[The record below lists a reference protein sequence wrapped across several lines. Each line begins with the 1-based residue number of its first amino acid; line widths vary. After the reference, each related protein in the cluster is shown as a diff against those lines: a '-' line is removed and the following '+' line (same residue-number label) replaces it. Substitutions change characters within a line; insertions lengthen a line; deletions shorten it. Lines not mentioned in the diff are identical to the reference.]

1 MPIGRNMASAS
12 DDPIAFWLKLGAL
25 DKLEQA
31 LLDGYGDQLR
41 GRSSR
46 IPQVARFLKQ
56 VPAVQAQ
63 MEEMHEGAMQ
73 GRLEEVRHLAEE
85 RRQLAYCRDQQGASP
100 LHKAVLFHQRPLVA
114 YFVQHFPAVMHSRDH
129 QGRTPLHYAAVLQD
143 KGEIYRMLKTAG
155 SDENATDVYG
165 HTPDFYLD
173 APGELTLEQLK
184 EEPAGLKV
192 QIREI
197 IGQGN
202 LEALEELVLHGHGD
216 RLLGETSPQPGRTG
230 EQISDVHRAVVRGR
244 LREVQTLMSHR
255 SLSLARDSMGAT
267 PIHKAVMHGHVD
279 VAQHLAENFRD
290 SLSAKDI
297 EGRTPLHY
305 AAALRD
311 GRKMYNMLIAA
322 GSPTT
327 IVDSKGKTA
336 DYYLQYPEK
345 LGLEQIIKR
354 NQLANATHLGNT
366 VSRLKALAPPPLS
379 RLSRIFA
386 AYVIP
391 SATSYVIMYPYAS
404 TEFIGGTPSPSGIA
418 TGQPSW
424 YGEGFFPAPS
434 PSMPSYLISPSPS
447 PLAPVYSS
455 PSPPWPTFT
464 PSLTPSPNPTEPFPY
479 PTPPYPMIVPSPQP
493 YMPMA
498 APLPFANA
506 VPYPIAPP
514 LPTMHDANRR
524 KLDRESRRDSL
535 RDSRLQ
541 SRRKRSKGRD
551 RSRRRRKSSPS
562 ATKLPARRQRRD
574 SDATPS
580 STSIGKLL
588 TELAAL
594 DRATSA
600 GTAPAPP
607 IPRSVRP
614 RALVL
619 PSGGLKN
626 LSGASFF
633 RVPRNR
639 RPRARDAL
647 ENSGWDVLL
656 QMVSDEFPIAN
667 ARAVNRPAAGRRPSG
682 SAASARAAAVQGV
695 SGSPPAS
702 SLAPRGDCATDS
714 CLWEGQYLLGKI
726 DYRIP
731 PCQDFYAHVCS
742 DNWFKDARNFN
753 SHPFAYRASSAL
765 MLDLW
770 RLLQR
775 HPVNESTFASHAALI
790 MRRCVPEPSNGS
802 PDWRVLRQILGDLS
816 IAEWPYVDALPSTDI
831 HNIAMV
837 ADKMLGLST
846 VVRIFLKE
854 RPADHE
860 ILLHLDSPPILLR
873 RHEDIFP
880 GEDTKSYE
888 AFVTRVLSLLK
899 PTTSYTRNIVLEIVR
914 LEQRLSDAAA
924 HSARSVPVLHVV
936 RPIMQVRSYPH
947 WNWNL
952 YFSYFLNNNDGRHS
966 STKIVLLDAVYF
978 ERLSSI
984 LSQAT
989 SRMLANYIGYK
1000 LLVHLS
1006 PLLPFKSAEFMVPL
1020 SHQYNSAGG
1029 VPARIEACMYLVERL
1044 YPPRHKELAR
1054 FEMRQSAATAPWLTQ
1069 DEADVAVLKID
1080 RLQTVLVPAYRD
1092 LELHYPLLDQP
1103 GILLSPDQYIPVL
1116 ETYYNLVRTLRAL
1129 YWSTS
1134 NLTWFGEPLLPS
1146 ESAFRAG
1153 FSYDPSLNRLSLS
1166 PATVAFVAGMS
1177 RSIDHNAV
1185 PFFLGQLLRGMFS
1198 VMDVRGSTV
1207 DADGDFRGWWSSTSE
1222 DRFLGRARCLQGS
1235 FGAAARHFVQD
1246 GLAASVFLEE
1256 NVMDGATLRP
1266 LHSVFSRVVKKRG
1279 DESAA
1284 IAGQPRDL
1292 TLKRLFFVNWASTLC
1307 EPPASHA
1314 TDASRLRLRYKIGVP
1329 ARMRVNVALSR
1340 FLPFAE
1346 AFSCPPG
1353 SRMNPVRSCAFW

>member
-1 MPIGRNMASAS
+1 
-12 DDPIAFWLKLGAL
+12 
-25 DKLEQA
+25 
-31 LLDGYGDQLR
+31 
-41 GRSSR
+41 
-46 IPQVARFLKQ
+46 
-56 VPAVQAQ
+56 
-63 MEEMHEGAMQ
+63 
-73 GRLEEVRHLAEE
+73 
-85 RRQLAYCRDQQGASP
+85 
-100 LHKAVLFHQRPLVA
+100 
-114 YFVQHFPAVMHSRDH
+114 
-129 QGRTPLHYAAVLQD
+129 
-143 KGEIYRMLKTAG
+143 
-155 SDENATDVYG
+155 
-165 HTPDFYLD
+165 
-173 APGELTLEQLK
+173 
-184 EEPAGLKV
+184 
-192 QIREI
+192 
-197 IGQGN
+197 
-202 LEALEELVLHGHGD
+202 
-216 RLLGETSPQPGRTG
+216 
-230 EQISDVHRAVVRGR
+230 
-244 LREVQTLMSHR
+244 
-255 SLSLARDSMGAT
+255 
-267 PIHKAVMHGHVD
+267 
-279 VAQHLAENFRD
+279 
-290 SLSAKDI
+290 
-297 EGRTPLHY
+297 
-305 AAALRD
+305 
-311 GRKMYNMLIAA
+311 
-322 GSPTT
+322 
-327 IVDSKGKTA
+327 
-336 DYYLQYPEK
+336 
-345 LGLEQIIKR
+345 
-354 NQLANATHLGNT
+354 
-366 VSRLKALAPPPLS
+366 
-379 RLSRIFA
+379 
-386 AYVIP
+386 
-391 SATSYVIMYPYAS
+391 MYPYAS
-404 TEFIGGTPSPSGIA
+404 TEFIGGSPSPSGNE

-424 YGEGFFPAPS
+424 YGEGVFPAPS
-434 PSMPSYLISPSPS
+434 PSMPSCLIAPSPS
-447 PLAPVYSS
+447 PLTPVFSS
-455 PSPPWPTFT
+455 PSPPWPAFT

-479 PTPPYPMIVPSPQP
+479 PTPPYPMIAPSPQP

-506 VPYPIAPP
+506 VPYPIVPP
-514 LPTMHDANRR
+514 LPTMHDANMR
-524 KLDRESRRDSL
+524 KWDRESRQDSVP
-535 RDSRLQ
+535 DTRLQ

-551 RSRRRRKSSPS
+551 RSRRRRKSPPS

-600 GTAPAPP
+600 NTASAPP

-619 PSGGLKN
+619 PSYGLN
-626 LSGASFF
+626 SLSGASFF

-647 ENSGWDVLL
+647 DNSGWDVCALNACVPVVLIVTCVLLILLGTANRLL
-656 QMVSDEFPIAN
+656 QTVSDEFPIAN
-667 ARAVNRPAAGRRPSG
+667 ARAVNRPAVGRGPSVSG
-682 SAASARAAAVQGV
+682 ASARASAVQAV
-695 SGSPPAS
+695 SVSPPAS
-702 SLAPRGDCATDS
+702 SLAPPGDCATDS

-726 DYRIP
+726 DYKIP

-753 SHPFAYRASSAL
+753 SHPFAYRASSAV

-775 HPVNESTFASHAALI
+775 QPVNESTFASHAALI
-790 MRRCVPEPSNGS
+790 LRRCIPEPSNGA
-802 PDWRVLRQILGDLS
+802 PDWSVLRQILGDLG
-816 IAEWPYVDALPSTDI
+816 IAEWPYVDTLPSTDI

-888 AFVTRVLSLLK
+888 GFVARVLSLLK
-899 PTTSYTRNIVLEIVR
+899 PNSSYTGNLVLEIVR

-936 RPIMQVRSYPH
+936 RPIMQ
-947 WNWNL
+947 
-952 YFSYFLNNNDGRHS
+952 
-966 STKIVLLDAVYF
+966 
-978 ERLSSI
+978 
-984 LSQAT
+984 
-989 SRMLANYIGYK
+989 
-1000 LLVHLS
+1000 
-1006 PLLPFKSAEFMVPL
+1006 SAEFMIPL

-1029 VPARIEACMYLVERL
+1029 VPARTEACMYLVERL
-1044 YPPRHKELAR
+1044 YPHGTRVLAWSMVLHKIPGLVSGNLIEDLRQLEELAR
-1054 FEMRQSAATAPWLTQ
+1054 FEMRQSAATAPWLAQ

-1080 RLQTVLVPAYRD
+1080 RLQTVLVPSYRD

-1103 GILLSPDQYIPVL
+1103 EVLLSPDKYMPVL
-1116 ETYYNLVRTLRAL
+1116 ETYYNLVRTLRAH

-1153 FSYDPSLNRLSLS
+1153 FSYDPSRNRLTLS

-1177 RSIDHNAV
+1177 RSIDHNVV

-1207 DADGDFRGWWSSTSE
+1207 DAEGDFRGWWSSTSE
-1222 DRFLGRARCLQGS
+1222 DRFLGARRSDLPRLQGS

-1256 NVMDGATLRP
+1256 NVMDGAVLRP
-1266 LHSVFSRVVKKRG
+1266 LHNVFSRVVKKRG

-1314 TDASRLRLRYKIGVP
+1314 ADASRRRLRYKIGVP

-1346 AFSCPPG
+1346 AFNCPSG
-1353 SRMNPVRSCAFW
+1353 SRMNPVRSCSFW